1 MCKLYDVQADSDC
14 RMSVQTCEDLFN
26 PVKAPSSRGIWTNV
40 LRALSSVTAAA

>member
-26 PVKAPSSRGIWTNV
+26 PVKGT
-40 LRALSSVTAAA
+40 LRNHGYDEAQHCMW